1 MTVAYPRFLDSLIA
15 APGRMVQGGTADGGS
30 ATQAQEDAHG
40 CSTCRHRSISLRIN

>member
-15 APGRMVQGGTADGGS
+15 APGRMIQGGTADGSS

-40 CSTCRHRSISLRIN
+40 CSTCRHRSILLRIY